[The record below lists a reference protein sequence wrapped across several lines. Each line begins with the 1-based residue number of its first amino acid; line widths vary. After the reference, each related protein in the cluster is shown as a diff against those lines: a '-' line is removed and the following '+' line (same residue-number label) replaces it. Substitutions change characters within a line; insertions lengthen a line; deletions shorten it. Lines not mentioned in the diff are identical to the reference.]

1 MSNKKCHSNKDTLEN
16 NHRLNINLR
25 ERCRMHDLNKAL
37 DDLRNIIPYSHQNS
51 TRKLSKIATLI
62 LAKNHIIMQARTI
75 EELRRVIIEQN
86 QNLSLMQTLQTI
98 LLVQQ
103 PQGNNIDK
111 P

>member
-1 MSNKKCHSNKDTLEN
+1 MNNKKIITKDTLEN

-62 LAKNHIIMQARTI
+62 LAKNHIMMQNHTI
-75 EELRRVIIEQN
+75 EELKKIIIEQN
-86 QNLSLMQTLQTI
+86 QSLSLMHTLHTI
-98 LLVQQ
+98 LLRQQ
-103 PQGNNIDK
+103 PQENNNDK
-111 P
+111 K

>member
-1 MSNKKCHSNKDTLEN
+1 MNNRKVFNKETFEN

-62 LAKNHIIMQARTI
+62 LAKNHIQMQEKTI
-75 EELRRVIIEQN
+75 EELKKIIIEQN
-86 QNLSLMQTLQTI
+86 QSLALMQTLQAI
-98 LLVQQ
+98 FFRQQ
-103 PQGNNIDK
+103 SQESENK
-111 P
+111 T